1 MEPRATRQ
9 NKRPLSLFSSRVS
22 LLFLFS
28 LGGLPFTPFAKGGS
42 ALPLLAGGPTL
53 YAFSKGWVSSSSSP
67 WVGLPFLFSLGG
79 PPLSLFSPAGSSLPL
94 FPSPASPPSFFSL

>member
-42 ALPLLAGGPTL
+42 ALPLLAEWPTL
-53 YAFSKGWVSSSSSP
+53 YAVCKGWVCSSSSRWVAYP
-67 WVGLPFLFSLGG
+67 LRRLQRVGLLFLFSLGC
-79 PPLSLFSPAGSSLPL
+79 LPFTPFANRGAAL
-94 FPSPASPPSFFSL
+94 L